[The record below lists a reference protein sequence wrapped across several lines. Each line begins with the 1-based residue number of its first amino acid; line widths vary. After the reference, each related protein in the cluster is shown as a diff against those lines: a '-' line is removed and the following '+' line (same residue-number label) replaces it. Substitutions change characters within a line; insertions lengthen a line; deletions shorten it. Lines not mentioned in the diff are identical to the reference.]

1 MGTSTQSS
9 LPTDTPKDTSNDTS
23 KTEPNS
29 ISSLNTLIDTLNGAV
44 TKKLENFATSVNK
57 SKDKATEANIAL
69 KTKLE
74 NLTKEGE
81 IAMEKLKT
89 RINQLET
96 TNSTDKQKIQ
106 TDINSV
112 ISNINKIQD
121 LVANDSASQTA
132 VDALNQQLTNIIQQI
147 DTSVPST
154 VNPMKQPNQITSSGD
169 DSDDE
174 FPNLTKSNNAAMNI
188 AKQSNPLATNKNKNQ
203 PQSYRNAAAAA
214 ANKNPSYAQG
224 TLSTNNKKIKRGG
237 YISGSHS
244 RKNSRKKLR
253 RHKKSSKRKHYLKKI
268 KLTKRK
274 RKRGGCDTCG
284 CKTKKGG
291 KTFHPLDWHH
301 KK

>member
-9 LPTDTPKDTSNDTS
+9 LPTNTSKVTPKDVPT
-23 KTEPNS
+23 TETNS

-147 DTSVPST
+147 DTTVPST
-154 VNPMKQPNQITSSGD
+154 VNPMKQPGQIPGNLNISSNP
-169 DSDDE
+169 SQ
-174 FPNLTKSNNAAMNI
+174 NAAMNI
-188 AKQSNPLATNKNKNQ
+188 AKQPNPLATNKNKNQ

-214 ANKNPSYAQG
+214 NKKPSYAQG

-244 RKNSRKKLR
+244 RKNSRKKIR

>member
-1 MGTSTQSS
+1 MSS
-9 LPTDTPKDTSNDTS
+9 EQKDTSNDTS

-44 TKKLENFATSVNK
+44 TKKLENFAISVNK

-89 RINQLET
+89 QINQLET
-96 TNSTDKQKIQ
+96 ANSSDKQKIQ

-132 VDALNQQLTNIIQQI
+132 VDALNEQLTNIMQQI
-147 DTSVPST
+147 DTSVPNT
-154 VNPMKQPNQITSSGD
+154 ENPMNQSKQSTSNDNDS
-169 DSDDE
+169 DSDDD
-174 FPNLTKSNNAAMNI
+174 FPKLPNVRSENKAMNI
-188 AKQSNPLATNKNKNQ
+188 AKQPNPLATNKNKNK
-203 PQSYRNAAAAA
+203 PQSFRNAAAAA
-214 ANKNPSYAQG
+214 ANKNPSYTQG
-224 TLSTNNKKIKRGG
+224 TVSTNNKKMKGG

-253 RHKKSSKRKHYLKKI
+253 KNKRSSKRKHYLKKVTL
-268 KLTKRK
+268 KKRIGLK
-274 RKRGGCDTCG
+274 KRGGCDTCG

>member
-9 LPTDTPKDTSNDTS
+9 LPINTPKDAPKDAPT
-23 KTEPNS
+23 TEANS

-147 DTSVPST
+147 DTSVPNT
-154 VNPMKQPNQITSSGD
+154 ENPMKQTNQNTSDGN

-174 FPNLTKSNNAAMNI
+174 FPNLSNSQNAAMNI
-188 AKQSNPLATNKNKNQ
+188 ARQSNPLATNKNK

-214 ANKNPSYAQG
+214 NKKPLYAQG
-224 TLSTNNKKIKRGG
+224 TVSTNNKKNKKGG